1 MHLHSR
7 SPRAKRMRRV
17 AFGLILLFAAL
28 PLPSHAQLSPN
39 WEGCTGNPDIEWKQQ
54 IERCSALIS
63 SGAETPHNLSIAYYN
78 RALAYEN
85 LDDYPKAIA
94 DYSEAIALDPKDAD
108 AYLYRGID
116 RIRTDDRAGGE
127 ADIARAKQLDPN
139 IGR

>member
-1 MHLHSR
+1 MSR
-7 SPRAKRMRRV
+7 VGFA
-17 AFGLILLFAAL
+17 AFLMIAAL

-39 WEGCTGNPDIEWKQQ
+39 WEGCTGNADVEWKQQ
-54 IERCSALIS
+54 VQRCSALIA

-85 LDDYPKAIA
+85 LDAYPKAIA

-108 AYLYRGID
+108 AFLYRGID
-116 RIRTDDRAGGE
+116 RIRNGDRPGGE
-127 ADIARAKQLDPN
+127 DDIAQAKRLDPN